1 MCFLLNHL
9 IDERWVRF
17 MVLLLNQ
24 EDLNVTSTITTQQ
37 KIKADHLVKMLQH
50 QFQQHLI
57 HRIKDKCRRTHW
69 RMLFAHSNLAVC
81 AACMVLCNHVA
92 DDLRFLQDSDSLLP
106 PNPHNFFQC
115 ARFPMH
121 EGAYLYYDGNKESF
135 IHSGKVTRRGFT
147 VWGKE
152 HFDESKKVKSST
164 HFYVLYPSN
173 SCPRANKRGTRG
185 TFENLQMIVGAGWD
199 PTSDCAKMLDRSWE
213 NGGLLIFNVRE
224 SLQIR
229 SSMGKSMT
237 EVEKFHDMCA
247 YQFEMGYD
255 LAISPGCNVSRSPG
269 IESMLGI
276 YGGQE

>member
-1 MCFLLNHL
+1 
-9 IDERWVRF
+9 
-17 MVLLLNQ
+17 
-24 EDLNVTSTITTQQ
+24 
-37 KIKADHLVKMLQH
+37 
-50 QFQQHLI
+50 
-57 HRIKDKCRRTHW
+57 
-69 RMLFAHSNLAVC
+69 
-81 AACMVLCNHVA
+81 
-92 DDLRFLQDSDSLLP
+92 
-106 PNPHNFFQC
+106 
-115 ARFPMH
+115 MH

-152 HFDESKKVKSST
+152 HFDELKKVKSST